1 MRSWLVSFLH
11 LLFCSPHS
19 FLPPA
24 PIICLTQHCLLVV
37 LSPDYLSRLFS
48 NCFHSFSRL
57 RPTSLKLSTFDRP
70 SDNLVQPCTW
80 TGFVGKTIRNLLC
93 ISERP
98 DRRDSQ
104 SLDRE
109 ICRDRYRLACPD
121 HHSTQKQH
129 TLQCTIIQYK
139 VYEYINTRY
148 DMQIHIYKHTIL

>member
-57 RPTSLKLSTFDRP
+57 RPTSLKLSTFDRH

-109 ICRDRYRLACPD
+109 ICRDTGWPALITTAHKSSIHFIHNYKNT
-121 HHSTQKQH
+121 HSYAIDKH
-129 TLQCTIIQYK
+129 N
-139 VYEYINTRY
+139 VWHANT
-148 DMQIHIYKHTIL
+148 HI